1 MGTQS
6 MKKSIL
12 KQMADAETRAGEG
25 AEVETVANP
34 LSHRRQSQVISN
46 VGRALTHLS
55 EDSIVTLDPNKIER
69 SPFTDR
75 FENDVEA
82 NEELETLK
90 ISIASEGQKI
100 PILVR
105 PHPTK
110 AGQYQ
115 LAYGYRRLAAIKAL
129 NAENNI
135 SDNIKVKTYI
145 RELTDR
151 QLIEEQSLENGLR
164 EGLTWIEQAM
174 WTFQLKSAGL
184 SQRAICPVLGLT
196 EAAISHFAKVTAIIP
211 EDIIYKIGRAKSVGR
226 PKWTSLA
233 ELIQHSTKIDE
244 IRELI
249 TTSDFLAADSQTR
262 FAMVFAS
269 AKGGAVEQKNM
280 RAASIWAP
288 AGKSVNVIANSKPK
302 GLTVDFSENNGKAF
316 GEWIMQNLDDL
327 YGLFEAYKS
336 SENI

>member
-1 MGTQS
+1 

-12 KQMADAETRAGEG
+12 KQMADAGSRTGEG
-25 AEVETVANP
+25 TDADVIVNP
-34 LSHRRQSQVISN
+34 MSTRRQSQVISN

-100 PILVR
+100 PVLVR

-110 AGQYQ
+110 TGQYQ

-129 NAENNI
+129 NAENEG
-135 SDNIKVKTYI
+135 SDSLRVKTYI

-151 QLIEEQSLENGLR
+151 QLIEEQSVENGLR

-174 WTFQLKSAGL
+174 WTFQLKNAGL

-196 EAAISHFAKVTAIIP
+196 EAAISHFAKVTSIIP
-211 EDIIYKIGRAKSVGR
+211 EDIIYRIGRAKSIGR
-226 PKWTSLA
+226 PKWTMLA
-233 ELIQHSTKIDE
+233 ELMQDNTKIDD

-249 TTSDFLAADSQTR
+249 TTSDFLTADSQTR
-262 FAMVFAS
+262 FAMVFAA
-269 AKGGAVEQKNM
+269 AKGNATEQESAAAV
-280 RAASIWAP
+280 SIWAP
-288 AGKSVNVIANSKPK
+288 AGKSVNVVAKTKPK
-302 GLTVDFSENNGKAF
+302 VLSVDFTEKNGKAF
-316 GEWIMQNLDDL
+316 GEWITQNLDDL
-327 YGLFEAYKS
+327 YGLYEAHRH
-336 SENI
+336 SENAKSGD